1 MCTNAMRTHF
11 RTYDAVMKGHLPPTA
26 VQPLLQVSICLILC
40 FWHALT
46 VQLLHH
52 WILITATSAT
62 LDRFGNDCCKRLQI
76 CSRSSGLLSF
86 LLLLFTHLP
95 SEVKFR
101 NHVLS
106 INGDRR
112 LLYKSRRGI
121 WAFIINAQRK
131 DLIKS
136 TSSRFTCEIDGSHWD
151 WKMGRYSSQGNVRE
165 QTGKVREN
173 HTK

>member
-1 MCTNAMRTHF
+1 
-11 RTYDAVMKGHLPPTA
+11 MKEHLPPTTMA
-26 VQPLLQVSICLILC
+26 VQPLLQGSICLILR

-46 VQLLHH
+46 VQSLHH

-76 CSRSSGLLSF
+76 CSRSSCLLSF
-86 LLLLFTHLP
+86 LLRLFTHLP

-112 LLYKSRRGI
+112 LLFKSRRVI
-121 WAFIINAQRK
+121 CAFIVIAQRK
-131 DLIKS
+131 DLLESAPRRIIS
-136 TSSRFTCEIDGSHWD
+136 EIYIIMQQKAG
-151 WKMGRYSSQGNVRE
+151 
-165 QTGKVREN
+165 TF
-173 HTK
+173 